1 MRCQPL
7 RRALGIRSKMDIE
20 IIKISAQIIISVGA
34 AFLAAYLATSRY
46 RKEKVWEQKM
56 FAYSELIDSLH
67 RMKWPVSEHLTA
79 SLEGRELSDEVSEEL
94 WADYRKA
101 RKDVYKIAERSS
113 FIVSHEV
120 VDAIA
125 NLENGR
131 SEARTSVHW
140 QEHLDIELYAIND
153 CLKVVKKIGNRELRI
168 KNA

>member
-1 MRCQPL
+1 
-7 RRALGIRSKMDIE
+7 MDIE
-20 IIKISAQIIISVGA
+20 IIKISAQILISVGA

-56 FAYSELIDSLH
+56 FAY
-67 RMKWPVSEHLTA
+67 SEHLTA

-153 CLKVVKKIGNRELRI
+153 CLKVVKKIGNKELRI